1 MFCKHVSTSLLN
13 LHKILKVFFFLLFQF
28 TKLFIQSSLRL
39 SLTIVIVYIV
49 CTFILQLCMYSLRY
63 SLLVLFNFYI
73 YRFFQQLIN
82 RSTYRELYTE
92 RISKYRLIKV
102 YNLYHCKL
110 NKFSMIVVEV
120 RRNLGG
126 SSIHNL
132 SLERKGKGNMPKK
145 KKSTLANL

>member
-1 MFCKHVSTSLLN
+1 M
-13 LHKILKVFFFLLFQF
+13 
-28 TKLFIQSSLRL
+28 
-39 SLTIVIVYIV
+39 
-49 CTFILQLCMYSLRY
+49 
-63 SLLVLFNFYI
+63 LFNFYI
-73 YRFFQQLIN
+73 HRFFQQLIN

-145 KKSTLANL
+145 KKNQP